1 MTDNLNHFI
10 LDLGPHRCNVEL
22 WQCTSRQSRQF
33 LKGWGANLGKE
44 RRDRKAGLLEQVA
57 NLDRLADG
65 PDLDE
70 EGWALRYHLE
80 NQLVSL
86 DRIDEE
92 YWRQHS
98 RLRWTLQGDSCTIY
112 FHAIANGCRWKCSI
126 PRLLT
131 DLGEIDDQAALME
144 HIYQFYQGL
153 MGSVVEPMMFSLGNN
168 LWDGDG
174 RISDIDNRH

>member
-1 MTDNLNHFI
+1 VPGFFELMRDKLNHFI
-10 LDLGPHRCNVEL
+10 LDLGPHRCSVEL
-22 WQCTSRQSRQF
+22 WQCTSHHSRQF

-44 RRDRKAGLLEQVA
+44 RRDHKAGLLEQVA
-57 NLDRLADG
+57 NLDRQADG
-65 PDLDE
+65 PGLDE

-80 NQLVSL
+80 DQLVSL

-92 YWRQHS
+92 YWRQRS
-98 RLRWTLQGDSCTIY
+98 RLRWTLQGDSCTAF
-112 FHAIANGCRWKCSI
+112 FHAIAIGRRWKSSI

-153 MGSVVEPMMFSLGNN
+153 MGSPGEPRMFALGNN
-168 LWDGDG
+168 LWEGEG
-174 RISDIDNRH
+174 RI